1 MRGGVVLAGAWGRC
15 VASQFRPT
23 TSNSWPSWAEALAWL
38 LMRAPTKTN
47 AGSGETAEPIRLWP
61 SCRPSAGRAYAASC
75 PGDRELKTGVRLF
88 ESREVADND
97 SARRLEK
104 GRDAQQGL
112 I

>member
-1 MRGGVVLAGAWGRC
+1 MRGGVVVAGAWGRC
-15 VASQFRPT
+15 VASRFR
-23 TSNSWPSWAEALAWL
+23 PSWAEALAWL
-38 LMRAPTKTN
+38 LMRAPTTTN

-61 SCRPSAGRAYAASC
+61 SCRPSAGRAYEASS

-88 ESREVADND
+88 ESIEAADND